1 MSKTTINDMTV
12 GSPAKLIIQFM
23 IPMCLGNLFQQFYNV
38 VDSIVAGQFLGVQAL
53 AAIGS
58 TGALMFFVIGFLSI
72 FIWKFSCIF
81 SQHIADSG
89 EIQFIAVCII

>member
-58 TGALMFFVIGFLSI
+58 TGALMFFVIGWLNGLT
-72 FIWKFSCIF
+72 
-81 SQHIADSG
+81 SG
-89 EIQFIAVCII
+89 FAIMVAQSRSEEHTSELQSH

>member
-1 MSKTTINDMTV
+1 MKKEMTNDMTV

-58 TGALMFFVIGFLSI
+58 TGALMFFVIGCDFGYICLG
-72 FIWKFSCIF
+72 
-81 SQHIADSG
+81 QG
-89 EIQFIAVCII
+89 

>member
-1 MSKTTINDMTV
+1 MSKTTINDMTI
-12 GSPAKLIIQFM
+12 GSPAKLIIKFM

-58 TGALMFFVIGFLSI
+58 TGSLMFFVIGWPDQWICDYGRSVFWCKTI
-72 FIWKFSCIF
+72 
-81 SQHIADSG
+81 
-89 EIQFIAVCII
+89 

>member
-58 TGALMFFVIGFLSI
+58 TGALMFFVIGWRSYQWI
-72 FIWKFSCIF
+72 CHHGSTKFWRKTI
-81 SQHIADSG
+81 
-89 EIQFIAVCII
+89 

>member
-58 TGALMFFVIGFLSI
+58 KRAPDIRGVNFYRFFSFC
-72 FIWKFSCIF
+72 KAFSP
-81 SQHIADSG
+81 
-89 EIQFIAVCII
+89 IINS

>member
-38 VDSIVAGQFLGVQAL
+38 VDSIVAGQFLGVQACSNRKYRGINVFCNRL
-53 AAIGS
+53 A
-58 TGALMFFVIGFLSI
+58 
-72 FIWKFSCIF
+72 
-81 SQHIADSG
+81 
-89 EIQFIAVCII
+89 

>member
-38 VDSIVAGQFLGVQAL
+38 VDSIVAGQFLGVQAPCSNRKYRSINVFCNRL
-53 AAIGS
+53 A
-58 TGALMFFVIGFLSI
+58 
-72 FIWKFSCIF
+72 
-81 SQHIADSG
+81 
-89 EIQFIAVCII
+89 

>member
-1 MSKTTINDMTV
+1 MSKTTINDMTI
-12 GSPAKLIIQFM
+12 GSPAKLIIKFM

-58 TGALMFFVIGFLSI
+58 TGSLMFFVIGWLRLDQWICDYGRSVFWCKTI
-72 FIWKFSCIF
+72 
-81 SQHIADSG
+81 
-89 EIQFIAVCII
+89 